1 MEDLTNVTFLEP
13 ADGVRCIKDGGCSEC
28 EHNQTCEHPANWCR
42 PMPDGS
48 DLGKLLKWVER
59 AAKQSLLYNLPEKAR
74 EGWPDAIKRAQAAEA
89 EVERLKRR
97 IAQLAE
103 DPPFPEGEV
112 TDRPPTTPDKHEVDL
127 YKEAYRDAIKD
138 VLSILDEAGDPT

>member
-74 EGWPDAIKRAQAAEA
+74 EGWPDAIKRAMAAEA
-89 EVERLKRR
+89 EVGRANTLLLQVHHAILGGNADAMKGAVRDYLK
-97 IAQLAE
+97 AALK
-103 DPPFPEGEV
+103 V
-112 TDRPPTTPDKHEVDL
+112 
-127 YKEAYRDAIKD
+127 
-138 VLSILDEAGDPT
+138 GDPT